1 MRHSGRLLWLCQQ
14 PFFMHGCP
22 HEKYVEPSA
31 LLLGCKTCQGP
42 HFVDGLKKKVQ
53 PERARNAQLFC
64 ADCFLIVGTIEQQR
78 YFCPFTLLWHFLSA
92 SSFFLPSFI
101 FWQSR
106 EVQVQ
111 PGKQWPTQGLE
122 LFWQHLWPNKAVSQ
136 WVIWNCISKVSNGK
150 VDVDS
155 KSQEDMSWFKKE
167 TDEKNVFSLFAFTQ
181 LAIEA

>member
-1 MRHSGRLLWLCQQ
+1 MRYSGRLLWLCQQ

-92 SSFFLPSFI
+92 SSFFC
-101 FWQSR
+101 
-106 EVQVQ
+106 
-111 PGKQWPTQGLE
+111 
-122 LFWQHLWPNKAVSQ
+122 HLLSSDKA
-136 WVIWNCISKVSNGK
+136 
-150 VDVDS
+150 
-155 KSQEDMSWFKKE
+155 
-167 TDEKNVFSLFAFTQ
+167 EKCKFSLESNDPRRGWNSSDNICDQIRQSVSGLFEIASQ
-181 LAIEA
+181 KSRMEK